1 MKTRFV
7 STMYTDLD
15 NKKTLPISFCNSL
28 YTALGQLMEHH
39 KRTNFLVTKYALEV
53 SGQMVKHVSSNSDQ
67 TPQVRPSSVRT
78 REMFLLFLIEYFV
91 AFNFYQT
98 RPNTIKEHQTRWPNG
113 KMVGHQTIFDVV

>member
-7 STMYTDLD
+7 STMYTHLD

-39 KRTNFLVTKYALEV
+39 KRTNCLVT
-53 SGQMVKHVSSNSDQ
+53 
-67 TPQVRPSSVRT
+67 T

-113 KMVGHQTIFDVV
+113 EMVGHQTIFDVV